1 MFTGLIEAIGEVAE
15 VKPTPA
21 GFRLRADHRASPRSL
36 RPGDSLA
43 VNGVCLTVVS
53 ADADGIH
60 ADISPET
67 ARVSALGR
75 AAPRRSLVNLE
86 RPLRADARLGGHFV
100 QGHVDAT
107 GTIED
112 IRPDGDSFWLTVEF
126 PPLLAPYIVRKGS
139 IAVDGIS
146 LTVAGVDD
154 RHFDVQIIPV
164 HLGAHE
170 PAASRSR
177 GTSSTSKCDIL
188 GKYVVRVAELAG
200 HDAEASGRP
209 TELRDRTMAKN
220 NHSAEEVA
228 VRADRGRH
236 RGHPRRA
243 R

>member
-21 GFRLRADHRASPRSL
+21 GFRLRLNSPIAKEL
-36 RPGDSLA
+36 APGDSVA

-67 ARVSALGR
+67 ARVSSLGVL
-75 AAPRRSLVNLE
+75 RRGSLVNLE

-107 GTIED
+107 GTVED
-112 IRPDGDSFWLTVEF
+112 IRKEGDSYWLTIRF

-139 IAVDGIS
+139 IAVNGIS

-154 RHFDVQIIPV
+154 RHFDVQVIPYTWEKTN
-164 HLGAHE
+164 LQITKAGE
-170 PAASRSR
+170 PVNLE
-177 GTSSTSKCDIL
+177 CDIL

-200 HDAEASGRP
+200 MTLRP
-209 TELRDRTMAKN
+209 KAAN
-220 NHSAEEVA
+220 
-228 VRADRGRH
+228 
-236 RGHPRRA
+236 
-243 R
+243 